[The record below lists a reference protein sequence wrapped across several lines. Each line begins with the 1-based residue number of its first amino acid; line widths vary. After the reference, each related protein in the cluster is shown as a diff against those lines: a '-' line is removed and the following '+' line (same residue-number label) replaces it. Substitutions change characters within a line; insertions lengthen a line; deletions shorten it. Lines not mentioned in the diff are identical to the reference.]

1 MMKDINYK
9 DAKILVVDDVE
20 EVLHSTR
27 NCLKFEGMNVECIQ
41 NPIEALE
48 YLKNNDVDVL
58 LLDFFMPQMNGDKF
72 IEELRKFNNETII
85 ILRTGYSDQVPP
97 LEMIDTLKIQGY
109 IDKLK
114 GDAELILLTKS
125 AIKTS
130 FMYKEIIEQ
139 QRKINMLE
147 YKNEFSGKF
156 INKLIGEIK
165 EKSMVIGGLSNIMS
179 DKSIEISEEEQL
191 KFSKEIN
198 ESIANLSKYAKML
211 EIENLGS
218 INIST
223 LGEILKSLF
232 NLDLKVKN
240 IKFDMKLNQ
249 DFIIQYKTE
258 IIIYILTT
266 LIEELIDSSTDI
278 IISSIENSYIE
289 IMGNFNDNTILKIK
303 DIAKKSNEK
312 INIEYT
318 TNSVKIILL

>member
-139 QRKINMLE
+139 QE
-147 YKNEFSGKF
+147 
-156 INKLIGEIK
+156 KLIC
-165 EKSMVIGGLSNIMS
+165 
-179 DKSIEISEEEQL
+179 
-191 KFSKEIN
+191 
-198 ESIANLSKYAKML
+198 
-211 EIENLGS
+211 
-218 INIST
+218 
-223 LGEILKSLF
+223 
-232 NLDLKVKN
+232 
-240 IKFDMKLNQ
+240 
-249 DFIIQYKTE
+249 
-258 IIIYILTT
+258 
-266 LIEELIDSSTDI
+266 
-278 IISSIENSYIE
+278 
-289 IMGNFNDNTILKIK
+289 
-303 DIAKKSNEK
+303 
-312 INIEYT
+312 
-318 TNSVKIILL
+318 